1 MFHMERKNK
10 ENFPIN
16 SESNSVS
23 MTLSK
28 YFARTY
34 QSLFDFVSAF
44 QGYRYLF

>member
-1 MFHMERKNK
+1 MFHLERKNK
-10 ENFPIN
+10 ESFPIN
-16 SESNSVS
+16 SGSNGVS

-34 QSLFDFVSAF
+34 QRPFDFVSAF